1 MAKKKAKTKKV
12 FVLANGD
19 RYDVTGETGKYYIC
33 GDTQFRKLGGRGEI
47 VEVPVETEVEDQ

>member
-12 FVLANGD
+12 FVLSNGD
-19 RYDVTGETGKYYIC
+19 RYDVTGETGKYYVC

-47 VEVPVETEVEDQ
+47 VEVPAETEGEDK